1 MASIIIEGVLLALQA
16 VGIKVPVSEQL
27 IKRTAEETVS
37 VIESSSALQKAVQA
51 LQEAVKGGSKF
62 EIAKAIFKLIKDSKA
77 AGILCKIIK
86 GLCSNMSW
94 YDWVKTA
101 GTVIAMIVADVRTGG
116 VALIARIIL
125 ALNSDS
131 QILQL
136 RAKI

>member
-1 MASIIIEGVLLALQA
+1 MEDYQGA
-16 VGIKVPVSEQL
+16 
-27 IKRTAEETVS
+27 
-37 VIESSSALQKAVQA
+37 
-51 LQEAVKGGSKF
+51 
-62 EIAKAIFKLIKDSKA
+62 
-77 AGILCKIIK
+77 
-86 GLCSNMSW
+86 MSW

-136 RAKI
+136 RAKYLAVYML

>member
-1 MASIIIEGVLLALQA
+1 
-16 VGIKVPVSEQL
+16 
-27 IKRTAEETVS
+27 
-37 VIESSSALQKAVQA
+37 
-51 LQEAVKGGSKF
+51 
-62 EIAKAIFKLIKDSKA
+62 
-77 AGILCKIIK
+77 
-86 GLCSNMSW
+86 MSW

-101 GTVIAMIVADVRTGG
+101 GTVIAMIVADVRTDG

>member
-1 MASIIIEGVLLALQA
+1 MILLGPEALFEARELMAS
-16 VGIKVPVSEQL
+16 S
-27 IKRTAEETVS
+27 TSDVS

-51 LQEAVKGGSKF
+51 LQEAVKM
-62 EIAKAIFKLIKDSKA
+62 AQNLKLLRQFSTSKA
-77 AGILCKIIK
+77 AGILWKIIK

-136 RAKI
+136 RAKYLAVYML

>member
-1 MASIIIEGVLLALQA
+1 M
-16 VGIKVPVSEQL
+16 

-37 VIESSSALQKAVQA
+37 VIKSSSALQKAVQA
-51 LQEAVKGGSKF
+51 LQEAVKGGSKY
-62 EIAKAIFKLIKDSKA
+62 EIAKAIYKLIKDSKA
-77 AGILCKIIK
+77 AGILWKIIK

>member
-1 MASIIIEGVLLALQA
+1 MILLGPEALFEARELMAS
-16 VGIKVPVSEQL
+16 S
-27 IKRTAEETVS
+27 TSDVS

-51 LQEAVKGGSKF
+51 LQEA
-62 EIAKAIFKLIKDSKA
+62 AKVAQNLKLIRQFSTSKA
-77 AGILCKIIK
+77 TGILWKIIK

-136 RAKI
+136 RAKYLAVYMLYIGNADWP

>member
-1 MASIIIEGVLLALQA
+1 MILLGPEALFEARELMAS
-16 VGIKVPVSEQL
+16 S
-27 IKRTAEETVS
+27 TSDVS

-51 LQEAVKGGSKF
+51 LQEAVKV
-62 EIAKAIFKLIKDSKA
+62 AQNLKLIRQFSTSKA
-77 AGILCKIIK
+77 TGILWKIIK

-136 RAKI
+136 RAKYLAVYMLYIGNADWP